1 MTKAPIQLTKSQRRL
16 LQTALG
22 ITMVR
27 GFLAIILGL
36 ALFFQ
41 PDKSRPMLANFMG
54 MYWLV
59 SGVVSLRWG
68 TAVRPV
74 RRLAILAGTI
84 GVLAGLM
91 TVSRLLLQDYVGE
104 VLIFDLMG
112 VILVLTGL
120 LHIFG
125 GFRTDNLSRS
135 VTWGSFILGIFEV
148 VLGALLIPTTVG
160 LSPSIYMTIT
170 IWAFIGGFLILADA
184 WRLRTRL
191 QQMTEMQAGDE
202 ALKANGTQPTE
213 PTSEEITH

>member
-1 MTKAPIQLTKSQRRL
+1 VTKAPIQLTKSQRRL

-125 GFRTDNLSRS
+125 GFLYGQPFKERYLGQLHPGNFRSRS
-135 VTWGSFILGIFEV
+135 GRPLNHYNGWSQPIYLHGHHYLGFHRR
-148 VLGALLIPTTVG
+148 VLDPG
-160 LSPSIYMTIT
+160 
-170 IWAFIGGFLILADA
+170 
-184 WRLRTRL
+184 
-191 QQMTEMQAGDE
+191 
-202 ALKANGTQPTE
+202 
-213 PTSEEITH
+213 